1 MRRQLH
7 SVDVGTST
15 LLCVFNVL
23 HPVMSIAESHE
34 RMNHDSLNDECI
46 RDGMGLDVLLG
57 VSGDEVVRSVDS
69 D

>member
-1 MRRQLH
+1 
-7 SVDVGTST
+7 
-15 LLCVFNVL
+15 
-23 HPVMSIAESHE
+23 MSIAESHE